1 VTLSEVIKL
10 AARGDGVTA
19 DGRHVALAAPGD
31 QVDIA
36 ANIIP
41 GPHHIDPPCRHFPKC
56 GGCQL
61 QHVDDQSYADF
72 IVERIASALT
82 AQKLDLPEIRPP
94 HLSAPYTRRRAS
106 LRAERLGK
114 RVVLGFNEAVSHY
127 IVDIRECH
135 ILLPELFA
143 LVEPLRGL
151 LGTMLANR
159 KSANVHLTWADQGAD
174 VAIDGVTV
182 EGLAA
187 HEALTDFAQK
197 YRLARLAIDEGYGSE
212 PRWEPEPVT
221 TTLGGVKVGLPIKA
235 FLQATADGAEAL
247 TAAVTE
253 AVGGVGLVADLFAG
267 LGTFAMPIAAS
278 ARVLAV
284 EGARDPALML
294 RAAANGSGRQIAVE
308 HRDLFRRPLSEEEL
322 GKFDAIILDPPRAGA
337 KEQAPALAR
346 ADVGRICYV
355 SCNPATFA
363 RDARTLAE
371 GGWRF
376 DWIQPVGQFRWSTHV
391 ELAAAFHRT

>member
-1 VTLSEVIKL
+1 M
-10 AARGDGVTA
+10 
-19 DGRHVALAAPGD
+19 
-31 QVDIA
+31 VDIA

-61 QHVDDQSYADF
+61 QHIDEQSYADF

-82 AQKLDLPEIRPP
+82 AQKLDVPDIRPP
-94 HLSAPYTRRRAS
+94 HLSPPRTRRRAS
-106 LRAERLGK
+106 LRAERVG
-114 RVVLGFNEAVSHY
+114 RRIVLGFNEAVSHY

-143 LVEPLRGL
+143 LVDPLRAL
-151 LGTMLANR
+151 LGTMLAPR
-159 KSANVHLTWADQGAD
+159 KTANVHLTWTDQGAD
-174 VAIDGVTV
+174 VAIDGVSI

-187 HEALTDFAQK
+187 HEALTEFAQQH
-197 YRLARLAIDEGYGSE
+197 RLARLAIDEGYGSE

-221 TTLGGVKVGLPIKA
+221 TTLDGVPVGLPIKG

-247 TAAVTE
+247 TAAVRE
-253 AVGGVGLVADLFAG
+253 AVGEAASVADLFSG
-267 LGTFAMPIAAS
+267 IGTFAIPISAN
-278 ARVLAV
+278 ARVLAA
-284 EGARDPALML
+284 EGARDPALAL
-294 RAAANGSGRQIAVE
+294 RLAANRSGRGIAVE
-308 HRDLFRRPLSEEEL
+308 HRDLFRRPLSEAEL
-322 GKFDAIILDPPRAGA
+322 SKFQAVILDPPRAGA

-346 ADVGRICYV
+346 ADIARIAYV

-371 GGWRF
+371 GGWRI
-376 DWIQPVGQFRWSTHV
+376 DWIKPVGQFRWSTHV
-391 ELAAAFHRT
+391 ELAAAFSRA